1 MSDQAEAPEDFR
13 SQRMESPEG
22 KGLARRAWEAYSATA
37 NKVAGP
43 ALKPVVQPMVERI
56 AAPVAVDLVGFWL
69 CWHLEG
75 GFEGLRRAGMSRSA
89 IYRRLKLFRKTLGVH
104 PDEFQMPG
112 VSIDLAA
119 YHEGK
124 LRL

>member
-1 MSDQAEAPEDFR
+1 MSDPAEPPEDFR

-22 KGLARRAWEAYSATA
+22 KGLARRAWDAYAVAA
-37 NKVAGP
+37 NRVAGP
-43 ALKPVVQPMVERI
+43 ALKPVVQRI
-56 AAPVAVDLVGFWL
+56 AAPMAVDLFGFWL

-89 IYRRLKLFRKTLGVH
+89 IYRRLKLFRKHFGAH
-104 PDEFQMPG
+104 PDEFEMPG

-119 YHEGK
+119 YHEGQ